1 MAEDRTDVRALLDQI
16 ETSWRAFQETV
27 DALPD
32 AALTGPT
39 DAGGWR
45 AQDHIAHL
53 GAWERGV
60 IFMINGFPFHA
71 GLGVDEE
78 TWIDG
83 DVDAINAVIFDLNRE
98 RELEDV
104 RTGLRAT
111 HTELVTTIGGLDP
124 DQLDAPI
131 RPDDSGDPDNPPTLR
146 DKIAGN
152 TWEHYPEHAEWIVAL
167 VNDGQD

>member
-1 MAEDRTDVRALLDQI
+1 MSEDRTDVRAVLDQI
-16 ETSWRAFQETV
+16 EASWLAFQETV
-27 DALPD
+27 DSLSD
-32 AALTGPT
+32 DDLTGPA
-39 DAGGWR
+39 DAAGWR

-60 IFMINGFPFHA
+60 IFTINGYPFHA
-71 GLGVDEE
+71 GLGVDEDVW
-78 TWIDG
+78 TAG
-83 DVDAINAVIFDLNRE
+83 DIDAINAVIFDLNRE

-124 DQLDAPI
+124 DRLDAPVLS
-131 RPDDSGDPDNPPTLR
+131 RDTTTPDDPPSLR

-167 VNDGQD
+167 VNGEQD